1 MRRLHTTF
9 DLIFFIKVPCLRM
22 WTEMELAR
30 CGKTFINGENTLEAF
45 CLPADLGLDK
55 TITLDSSNL
64 L

>member
-1 MRRLHTTF
+1 
-9 DLIFFIKVPCLRM
+9 
-22 WTEMELAR
+22 MELAR

-55 TITLDSSNL
+55 TITLDSCNL